1 MEMCPDCFGKNMADG
16 ICANCG
22 FNLNEYV
29 WEDYQ
34 LPLFTVIGGKY
45 IIGRVIGEGGFG
57 ITYTAYN
64 SELNTKYAVKEYYP
78 AEISG
83 RGYSSPDGM
92 TIYPF
97 SGNKKEFDK
106 GLERFEREALQL
118 AQFDGMEG
126 VVNVKDYIAENGT
139 GYIFMEFVSGK
150 SLEAYLSE
158 HGGKISFDEAANI
171 LKPVIAA
178 LSRVHHKKIIHRDIS
193 PDNIILTENHGP
205 MLIDFGASRQYDTDK
220 SISVILKYGYAPY
233 EQYSRHGEQGPWT
246 DIYALCATF
255 YRMISGKKP
264 PDSVVRIQD
273 SAELVP
279 LSELC
284 SDIPPECEAVIMK
297 GLAVKKQDRLQSM
310 DELYDVLYGNKG
322 KNSKSKSLW
331 AAYFAAALLIVG
343 TIVMYNISDKDDL
356 EVTVQYTSMTKNITA
371 ADDTEPSL
379 DAYIPTVIYGLPSC
393 EDEPYIK
400 GRLVIDLDN
409 TDKAAAD
416 DPTELYDPQTKSS
429 AITIM
434 GAPKNTNTQSVVY
447 LAPEI
452 TSLSDYVQTHGWRF
466 ETYKPV
472 YSFIKEDMDRDGE
485 NEYYICVMLSLNTSE
500 TAYLLYYKDSD
511 GSIELICNGKLS
523 DSAKGCESILEHD
536 AEIIYQSGE
545 KHLTADISDDNSRY
559 IILNRNTYSLLDD
572 NDTNEQ

>member
-1 MEMCPDCFGKNMADG
+1 MEMCPDCFGNNVADG
-16 ICANCG
+16 ICADCG

-45 IIGRVIGEGGFG
+45 IIGRVIGEGGFS

-64 SELNTKYAVKEYYP
+64 SELNAKYAVKEYYP

-97 SGNKKEFDK
+97 SGYNDEFDK

-126 VVNVKDYIAENGT
+126 IVNVKDYIAENGT

-178 LSRVHHKKIIHRDIS
+178 LSRVHQKKIIHRDIS
-193 PDNIILTENHGP
+193 PDNIILTENRGP

-233 EQYSRHGEQGPWT
+233 EQYSRHGDQGPWT

-264 PDSVVRIQD
+264 PDSVIRIQD

-322 KNSKSKSLW
+322 KKSKNRSIW
-331 AAYFAAALLIVG
+331 AAYFAAAFLIVG
-343 TIVMYNISDKDDL
+343 AIEMYNISDKDA
-356 EVTVQYTSMTKNITA
+356 EEAAVQYAAMTENVTEA
-371 ADDTEPSL
+371 ENTEPSF
-379 DAYIPTVIYGLPSC
+379 DSYIPTVIYGLPSC

-400 GRLVIDLDN
+400 GRLVIDMN
-409 TDKAAAD
+409 NADKAAAD
-416 DPTELYDPQTKSS
+416 DPTELYNSKTKST

-434 GAPKNTNTQSVVY
+434 DTPKNTNTHSVVY
-447 LAPEI
+447 IAPEI
-452 TSLSDYVQTHGWRF
+452 TSFSDYVQTYGWRF
-466 ETYKPV
+466 ETDKPV

-485 NEYYICVMLSLNTSE
+485 NEYYICAMLALDNSE
-500 TAYLLYYKDSD
+500 TAYLLYYKNND

-523 DSAKGCESILEHD
+523 ESEKGCESILERD
-536 AEIIYQSGE
+536 AEIIYQSG
-545 KHLTADISDDNSRY
+545 KKYLTANISDDNSRY
-559 IILNRNTYSLLDD
+559 IVLNRNTYRLIDD
-572 NDTNEQ
+572 NDADEQ